1 MKKKS
6 KSKNQKAKIQIKKQ
20 KFFLAIIV
28 IIGLALRLVN
38 LRSWL
43 HFEMDEE
50 VIAWK
55 LRPFLQEGKPFLIG
69 GGTPFGFHLGP
80 AFYYLSAIPL
90 FFSRLDP
97 IGWGVAAAILGVMT
111 IWLMWL
117 VGRNLYGRR
126 VGLMAALFWAT
137 SFTAVMSD
145 RHWWPLVLDP
155 ILSLLAI
162 LVMLKISRSPR
173 RPPRRISRNDV
184 IVWWMFLGLVL
195 AFAWQADLTV
205 LPLFLAVGVVAVL
218 NFRRQW
224 KGILITAGILTV
236 SFLPLVFFELR
247 HPGQNLSK
255 LFSYEFL
262 KRSDPAATGSDLM
275 TKPLAET
282 IIFISTGL
290 SRLLFPIS
298 HLDGNLLKFYTWCRE
313 IADGRVG
320 GQPWWAT
327 GLAGLILFIPFVSM
341 KFAKHRRY
349 REVSQTSQPADQI
362 LRIVILSGVGGIFL
376 FKLMGGNLYD
386 FYLSVLYPVVLIL
399 AARAVYFIWR
409 KWGKIAAIVGLG
421 VIVGLNLATI
431 IRVYHP
437 QSLLVKQQA
446 VAWAISQVGKKDFE
460 LDSLSGCSRYNGV
473 RYLFFLE
480 NMEPVKSFVDQDL
493 SWLYPS
499 YDEQS
504 RPEYLVT
511 FATPSDLT
519 GKDRKRYNQLQTSS
533 IAAKHFGDL
542 EVLIQEFP

>member
-55 LRPFLQEGKPFLIG
+55 LRSFLQEGKPFLIG

-155 ILSLLAI
+155 ILSLAVILLLHKILKSGIATPPAKGGRLA
-162 LVMLKISRSPR
+162 MT
-173 RPPRRISRNDV
+173 
-184 IVWWMFLGLVL
+184 VWPGVGMIL
-195 AFAWQADLTV
+195 AFAWQTDLTV

-224 KGILITAGILTV
+224 KGILAAAGI
-236 SFLPLVFFELR
+236 
-247 HPGQNLSK
+247 
-255 LFSYEFL
+255 
-262 KRSDPAATGSDLM
+262 D
-275 TKPLAET
+275 
-282 IIFISTGL
+282 
-290 SRLLFPIS
+290 SR
-298 HLDGNLLKFYTWCRE
+298 
-313 IADGRVG
+313 
-320 GQPWWAT
+320 
-327 GLAGLILFIPFVSM
+327 
-341 KFAKHRRY
+341 RR
-349 REVSQTSQPADQI
+349 
-362 LRIVILSGVGGIFL
+362 
-376 FKLMGGNLYD
+376 
-386 FYLSVLYPVVLIL
+386 
-399 AARAVYFIWR
+399 
-409 KWGKIAAIVGLG
+409 
-421 VIVGLNLATI
+421 
-431 IRVYHP
+431 
-437 QSLLVKQQA
+437 
-446 VAWAISQVGKKDFE
+446 
-460 LDSLSGCSRYNGV
+460 C
-473 RYLFFLE
+473 
-480 NMEPVKSFVDQDL
+480 
-493 SWLYPS
+493 
-499 YDEQS
+499 
-504 RPEYLVT
+504 
-511 FATPSDLT
+511 
-519 GKDRKRYNQLQTSS
+519 
-533 IAAKHFGDL
+533 
-542 EVLIQEFP
+542 EVLIAQGKVSVNNKIIKLCNNPYF